1 MVPAKTPQDLIY
13 DHFLNTT
20 PLDEGGCLLDALLWR
35 GFLAFRDE
43 HGIWLGKGSHVA
55 DIEVLRLIESLEVN
69 VIDEDSTR
77 AAAVRYRGNDL
88 FDVAKKII
96 FLPQHQGFSRF
107 GLGGWNQK
115 SGWVQYRS
123 MRWGAKKAVCPAVK
137 LDSEYVYDA
146 LDIGVALLVKALPLI
161 RVATA
166 LSCDGHMA
174 RSAHVSLYYPWD
186 TIWAEMVLNAIGT
199 QTPNSDWNWN
209 ASDNSYSL
217 TISPRYKGAWRETYI
232 DIQNVAR
239 QLLNQHLI
247 DVIGQAR
254 ERILNT
260 LLGRETVSLSE
271 FRGAAKSVKADIEL
285 AARTV
290 SAGAIIPH

>member
-1 MVPAKTPQDLIY
+1 MPAKTPQDLIY

-55 DIEVLRLIESLEVN
+55 DIKVLRLIESLEVN

-77 AAAVRYRGNDL
+77 AAAVRCLGSNQ
-88 FDVAKKII
+88 FDVAKQII
-96 FLPQHQGFSRF
+96 FLPQHQGSSGF
-107 GLGGWNQK
+107 GLGGCNQK

-137 LDSEYVYDA
+137 LDSDYVYDA

-166 LSCDGHMA
+166 LCCDGHMA

-217 TISPRYKGAWRETYI
+217 TISPRHKGAWLETYI

-260 LLGRETVSLSE
+260 FVGRETVSLSE
-271 FRGAAKSVKADIEL
+271 FRAAAKTVKTDIEL
-285 AARTV
+285 AAQ
-290 SAGAIIPH
+290 I